1 MTTLDSNRGR
11 ADAAMAAGL
20 LLLGILLFLTGAGLA
35 GQWQASLAGNQALT
49 IEQLLGTGA
58 AASGAVLVLWWC
70 TAFSCAAGALVLERT
85 GKAEAARATRKMS
98 PGFMQ
103 RLVLAT
109 VSFQLLSGAA
119 AHAAVPVPGPAWG
132 PTQGQEATAP
142 AIPKDAQP
150 VRSEDGLSAPATPGP
165 EVFREPGSATQTPD
179 ADASGYAETAAE
191 GSDPASAAS
200 PTGRDGVPVPEA
212 GSYLPSAPPSSF
224 NPGWQPSAP
233 VVDPGLLAA
242 PAARA
247 ALPAQQPVGEG
258 NGGVAVLSGDSLWDI
273 VSGYLGPG
281 ASDVDIA
288 LEWPRW
294 YEANKSVIGPDP
306 DTLLPGQVLLPPASA

>member
-1 MTTLDSNRGR
+1 MTTLDANRGR
-11 ADAAMAAGL
+11 ADAAMAVGL
-20 LLLGILLFLTGAGLA
+20 LLLGTLLFLSGAGLA
-35 GQWQASLAGNQALT
+35 GQWQASLAGNRALT
-49 IEQLLGTGA
+49 IEQLLGTA
-58 AASGAVLVLWWC
+58 AAVSGAVLVLWWC
-70 TAFSCAAGALVLERT
+70 VAFSCAAGALVLERI
-85 GKAEAARATRKMS
+85 GKAGAARATRKVS
-98 PGFMQ
+98 PAFMQ
-103 RLVLAT
+103 RLVLAA

-132 PTQGQEATAP
+132 PTQGQEATVP
-142 AIPKDAQP
+142 AIPEGAQP
-150 VRSEDGLSAPATPGP
+150 VRSDGGLSAPATPDP
-165 EVFREPGSATQTPD
+165 TVSVQPGSASQTPG
-179 ADASGYAETAAE
+179 AGASGYAEMAAA
-191 GSDPASAAS
+191 GPDPASAAS
-200 PTGRDGVPVPEA
+200 PSGQDGVPVPEA
-212 GSYLPSAPPSSF
+212 GSYSPSAPPSSF

-242 PAARA
+242 PAARD
-247 ALPAQQPVGEG
+247 ALQAQQPVGEG

-306 DTLLPGQVLLPPASA
+306 DTLLPGQVLLPPATA